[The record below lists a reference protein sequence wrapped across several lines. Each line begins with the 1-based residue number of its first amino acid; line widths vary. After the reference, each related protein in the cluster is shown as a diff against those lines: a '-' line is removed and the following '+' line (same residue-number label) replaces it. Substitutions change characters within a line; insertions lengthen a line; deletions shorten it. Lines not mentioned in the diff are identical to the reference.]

1 MKTIERSKTKQRVKK
16 IISKEEYWEKLPEDK
31 RDNFLEFATDIFVDE
46 LDEIQNL
53 LKKRNEW
60 LNNGVVLIIGIFIG
74 ITGGLVANIIHSLL
88 LPYGF
93 YYYVPAILSFILFF
107 YWLFSFI
114 KNTNKPEDSNENW
127 KKFIGHVVEKYKR
140 EKENK

>member
-1 MKTIERSKTKQRVKK
+1 MLYEV
-16 IISKEEYWEKLPEDK
+16 
-31 RDNFLEFATDIFVDE
+31 
-46 LDEIQNL
+46 
-53 LKKRNEW
+53 
-60 LNNGVVLIIGIFIG
+60 
-74 ITGGLVANIIHSLL
+74 IT
-88 LPYGF
+88 
-93 YYYVPAILSFILFF
+93 LSFILFF